1 MSKNQAIFGVN
12 DNIGADSNLGW
23 KNDQF
28 ANAPL
33 CAFEYIR
40 KIRNSTHNDGI
51 FKDDKKNRKETCDF
65 NGNKVKLEHDKPIEF
80 EDLWRVSL
88 KMTMWSYVI
97 TTGISQLPR
106 IKEVDFIKDLSWNDN
121 HFLYTL
127 SIIFYQYRKCHVKE
141 YVSDIRQ
148 KLMVLILIDILKARN
163 VVKHVAFS

>member
-1 MSKNQAIFGVN
+1 M
-12 DNIGADSNLGW
+12 
-23 KNDQF
+23 
-28 ANAPL
+28 
-33 CAFEYIR
+33 
-40 KIRNSTHNDGI
+40 
-51 FKDDKKNRKETCDF
+51 
-65 NGNKVKLEHDKPIEF
+65 KLEHDKPIEF